1 MSTLISRREECYEVS
16 RAWKGVDDGVVRAA
30 TLLPAS
36 YFTALLLALLLALF
50 GAAAAPRRRA
60 LPDAAT
66 SRSCRIDF
74 VYATTLPGNLE
85 STFFALI
92 LAF

>member
-1 MSTLISRREECYEVS
+1 MATLISRREECYEVS
-16 RAWKGVDDGVVRAA
+16 RAWKGVDAGVVRAA

-60 LPDAAT
+60 LPDATT
-66 SRSCRIDF
+66 SRIDF

-85 STFFALI
+85 STCFALI